1 MQNALKGNPVRP
13 IEAFS
18 NEDTLVSDD
27 SQELNKTAKSVST
40 ANDPNLM
47 CKVFYRE
54 KEIEEVKNK

>member
-40 ANDPNLM
+40 TNDPNFA
-47 CKVFYRE
+47 CKVFYKD